1 MDRIYGTYLA
11 QRPGIVLG
19 QLRAK
24 GWYPAVVAPSF
35 NQFGGNVPYGFQLT
49 LSAPAG
55 TIYYTRDGS
64 DPRLTGGAVSPTALI
79 YSGPLT
85 LNQSAQIK
93 ARGLRG
99 GVWSAPSEATYHII

>member
-24 GWYPAVVAPSF
+24 GWSPAVTAPSF

-55 TIYYTRDGS
+55 TIYYTRGGS
-64 DPRLTGGAVSPTALI
+64 DPRLTGGAGFPTALLFN
-79 YSGPLT
+79 GPLT
-85 LNQSAQIK
+85 PTQSAQIQ
-93 ARGLRG
+93 ARGARG
-99 GVWSAPSEATYHII
+99 RRSERV